1 MSELQH
7 LIKMANQIAQ
17 NIGIGASEEETID
30 KVENHITLFWAPPM
44 RKKICDYIE
53 TGANDLHPFAT
64 KALLKIRDKLQP
76 LKYAD

>member
-17 NIGIGASEEETID
+17 NIGIGASEEEIID
-30 KVENHITLFWAPPM
+30 KVENHIRLFWAPPM

-53 TGANDLHPFAT
+53 TDGSDLHPFAC
-64 KALLKIRDKLQP
+64 KALLKIKGKL
-76 LKYAD
+76 LLT